1 MHAVAGCTPS
11 AVIIYLPSPSYQI
24 MSGKLIVI
32 TAPSGAGKTT
42 IARHLLESYPMLEFS
57 VSATTRLRRPDEV
70 HGKDYY
76 FLTEEQFQQRI
87 SNKSFVEWEEVY
99 KGVYYGTLRN
109 EIESIWKTGKDV
121 LFDVDVKGAINLKK
135 QYGDKALTLFIK
147 PPSVEILADRLR
159 SRATE
164 TQERIDERIA
174 KAQAELQF
182 EGYFDETIF
191 NDSLP
196 EALQQA
202 MLITDRFLFS

>member
-1 MHAVAGCTPS
+1 
-11 AVIIYLPSPSYQI
+11 

-57 VSATTRLRRPDEV
+57 VSATTRKRRPDEV

-76 FLTEEQFQQRI
+76 FLTEEQFRQRI
-87 SNKSFVEWEEVY
+87 SNESFVEWEEVY
-99 KGVYYGTLRN
+99 KGVYYGTLRD
-109 EIESIWKTGKDV
+109 EVEAIWKAGKDV
-121 LFDVDVKGAINLKK
+121 LFDVDVKGAMSLKK
-135 QYGDKALTLFIK
+135 KYGDKALTLFIK
-147 PPSVEILADRLR
+147 PPSIEVLTERLR

-174 KAQAELQF
+174 KAAYELQF
-182 EGYFDETIF
+182 ESYFDETIV
-191 NDSLP
+191 NDALP
-196 EALQQA
+196 ETLQQA